1 MKKIPYGLSDFKRV
15 LEEDYLYIDKTS
27 FIHDIEDES
36 DFLYFLRPRRF
47 GKSLTISMLEAYYD
61 VYYKERFENIFK
73 NTYIYKNPTKRQSSF
88 YVLRFDFSAVDTTD
102 YESSFRNSISIKI
115 DSFCDKY
122 DIKKIEEKNPID
134 KLEKLF
140 EYCTKNNLPIYILI
154 DEYDNFVTKLLV
166 SDMNAYKNIVTTKSA
181 IYKEFFT
188 MLKVGTTNAVK
199 KMFITGVSPLAMY
212 DVSSGSNIGKNISL
226 SQNFNNMVGI
236 TNSELNNLIELYN
249 LHDKKERI
257 TDICNQWYNS
267 YRFHKDIE
275 HTIYNSDMI
284 LYYFDH
290 LIRYKKEPDQLID
303 VNVRTDYTKLRYLIY
318 TNKKLNG
325 NFEMLNNLIIGNKIT
340 TSEIKDNFSA
350 FELANEENFK
360 SFMFSLGFMTL
371 EKELFQLKLSIPNQT
386 IQKLL
391 SEFIHYGYSSL
402 DDYNISTEKINE
414 HLSQLAINKDL
425 SVFEYIANA
434 IKESS
439 SIRDF
444 IDGENF
450 VKAYMLCYLN
460 LNNFYALKSEVEI
473 NKGYADII
481 LEPIKEEVP
490 YGVII
495 ELKYISRIQ
504 KNYEEVLKN
513 KIQEAKGQ
521 LIQYDL
527 GEKYIKIILVFKGWE
542 MVHCELLRC

>member
-1 MKKIPYGLSDFKRV
+1 MRKIPYGLSDFKRV

-61 VYYKERFENIFK
+61 VYYKDRFESIFK
-73 NTYIYKNPTKRQSSF
+73 NTYIYKNPTKKQNSF
-88 YVLRFDFSAVDTTD
+88 YVLKFNFSAVDTTD
-102 YESSFRNSISIKI
+102 YESSFRHNINSTIKL
-115 DSFCDKY
+115 FCDIHNLNITM
-122 DIKKIEEKNPID
+122 DTSNPID
-134 KLEKLF
+134 NMKTTF
-140 EYCTKNNLPIYILI
+140 EYCFKNNLPIYILI

-166 SDMNAYKNIVTTKSA
+166 SDMNAYKNIVTTKNA

-188 MLKVGTTNAVK
+188 MLKVGTESAVK
-199 KMFITGVSPLAMY
+199 KIFITGVSPLAMY

-226 SQNFNNMVGI
+226 SQNFNNMVGV
-236 TNSELNNLIELYN
+236 TKPELNNLIELYN

-267 YRFHKDIE
+267 YRFHKDVE

-290 LIRYKKEPDQLID
+290 LIRYNQEPDDLID
-303 VNVRTDYTKLRYLIY
+303 VNVRTDYTKLRYLVY

-340 TSEIKDNFSA
+340 TSKIKDNFSA

-371 EKELFQLKLSIPNQT
+371 KKELFQLKLSIPNQT

-391 SEFIHYGYSSL
+391 SEFIHYGYSNL

-414 HLSQLAINKDL
+414 QLANLAINKDL
-425 SVFEYIANA
+425 SVFKYISNA

-460 LNNFYALKSEVEI
+460 LSNFYALKSEVEI
-473 NKGYADII
+473 NKGYADIV

-495 ELKYISRIQ
+495 ELKYISRTQ

-513 KIQEAKGQ
+513 KIKEAKKQ
-521 LIQYDL
+521 LVQYDL
-527 GEKYIKIILVFKGWE
+527 GEKYIKIVLVFKGWE
-542 MVHCELLRC
+542 MVYCELCE